1 MSDLAYLLTA
11 QRLVKRDKVSAMS
24 RLGIRLE
31 MAELLEHL
39 SPQQICRVAASQWPM
54 DVPSAGL
61 RASASQD
68 ASHRVATIR
77 G

>member
-11 QRLVKRDKVSAMS
+11 QRLVKQDKVSAMS

-31 MAELLEHL
+31 MVELLKHL
-39 SPQQICRVAASQWPM
+39 SPEQLSRVAASQWPV
-54 DVPSAGL
+54 DVPSAGI
-61 RASASQD
+61 RACESQN
-68 ASHRVATIR
+68 SPQRMATIH

>member
-11 QRLVKRDKVSAMS
+11 QRLVKQDKVSAMS

-31 MAELLEHL
+31 MAELLAQL
-39 SPQQICRVAASQWPM
+39 SPQQLSRVAAAQWP
-54 DVPSAGL
+54 VEVSSAGL
-61 RASASQD
+61 RACESQD
-68 ASHRVATIR
+68 APQRMATIH

>member
-39 SPQQICRVAASQWPM
+39 SPQQMSRVAASGWPV

-61 RASASQD
+61 RAGASQD
-68 ASHRVATIR
+68 TPQRMATIR
-77 G
+77 S

>member
-24 RLGIRLE
+24 RLGIRPE
-31 MAELLEHL
+31 MAELLAQL
-39 SPQQICRVAASQWPM
+39 SPQQLSRVAASQWPV
-54 DVPSAGL
+54 DVPSVGI
-61 RASASQD
+61 RSCESQD
-68 ASHRVATIR
+68 APQRMATIH